1 MRLAGKN
8 TQITLKLGAGTPATV
23 PANNWTM
30 DASKDDIDATN
41 FLDAN
46 KVTLKGL
53 PNLSGNLSGFFDSAT
68 SYILFSAALGTEV
81 ITMEVTLDSVSFP
94 AEKIYGP
101 VNIDAGLE
109 STVDG
114 AITSNGTWA
123 ASGVWNLESLKTAW
137 SAIVA
142 TGATAGTPGTFTP
155 AGANAPATLAGMTGI
170 TATPA
175 TAWTTGQHVVLGD
188 LSKAYWNATA
198 WTAGQAP

>member
-8 TQITLKLGAGTPATV
+8 TKIELTVGAAPAAVV

-68 SYILFSAALGTEV
+68 SYVLFSAALGTET
-81 ITMEVTLDSVSFP
+81 ITMKVTMDSVNFP
-94 AEKIYGP
+94 GEFISGP

-123 ASGVWNLESLKTAW
+123 ASGPWDLTSL
-137 SAIVA
+137 
-142 TGATAGTPGTFTP
+142 
-155 AGANAPATLAGMTGI
+155 M
-170 TATPA
+170 
-175 TAWTTGQHVVLGD
+175 TAWT
-188 LSKAYWNATA
+188 
-198 WTAGQAP
+198 